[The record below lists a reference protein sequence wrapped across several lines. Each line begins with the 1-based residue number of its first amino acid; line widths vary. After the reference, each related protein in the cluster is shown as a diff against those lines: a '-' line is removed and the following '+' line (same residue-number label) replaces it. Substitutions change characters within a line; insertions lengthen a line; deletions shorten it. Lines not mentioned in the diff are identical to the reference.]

1 MVDLQ
6 KASLTTNGQQVT
18 LTMPISKVDVEKRIV
33 SGFATLDNVDRQ
45 GDRVTAEASQKAFEN
60 FRGNVRLMHQPI
72 PAGKVVNFRTES
84 FFDAGT
90 NKQYNGVYVDAYISK
105 GATDIWEMVLDGT
118 LTGFSIG
125 GNVKDSE
132 PVLDAESQSTVRI
145 IKDYDLVELSLV
157 DSPANQLANIFS
169 IQKDLQGGSIADG
182 IFNKSNIQNVFWCE
196 NDELAYTDE
205 NEAHACANCG
215 DDLKSIGWIDE
226 VTQENV
232 AKAVFAMIE
241 KAQNVVTNEDTPN
254 KYADQKKKF
263 KSDLE
268 TKKKKDKEMYKGSYS
283 VGDFV
288 QWNSSG
294 GTARGK
300 ITRVVNN
307 GKINV
312 PNSSVSVTGT
322 PEDPAV
328 VITVYRKEGNSWKPT
343 DTKVG
348 HKMKTLRSW
357 TAKVV
362 KSIGTSIGLLPNE
375 VVKKA
380 IETQSVANQIIKGGV
395 EVAENT
401 EDTTVETV
409 EEEVTVDEVV
419 EDVEVSEGT
428 EVSEEAE
435 TEELAK
441 SDEVSEDAEVADAAE
456 EVTEEVTEEPSTE
469 DGEATDIEKA
479 LNEIKDFVAS
489 TLEGSVAKNNET
501 MTAVTNTVAE
511 VTKALTDK
519 ISTIESNNDDLNKAL
534 ADITSAISSINGRME
549 AVEEDTAVKKSG
561 ELENS
566 PEKATTMKKSAWGG
580 RFLGSAEY
588 LN

>member
-1 MVDLQ
+1 
-6 KASLTTNGQQVT
+6 
-18 LTMPISKVDVEKRIV
+18 
-33 SGFATLDNVDRQ
+33 
-45 GDRVTAEASQKAFEN
+45 
-60 FRGNVRLMHQPI
+60 
-72 PAGKVVNFRTES
+72 
-84 FFDAGT
+84 
-90 NKQYNGVYVDAYISK
+90 
-105 GATDIWEMVLDGT
+105 
-118 LTGFSIG
+118 
-125 GNVKDSE
+125 
-132 PVLDAESQSTVRI
+132 
-145 IKDYDLVELSLV
+145 
-157 DSPANQLANIFS
+157 
-169 IQKDLQGGSIADG
+169 
-182 IFNKSNIQNVFWCE
+182 
-196 NDELAYTDE
+196 
-205 NEAHACANCG
+205 
-215 DDLKSIGWIDE
+215 
-226 VTQENV
+226 
-232 AKAVFAMIE
+232 MIE
-241 KAQNVVTNEDTPN
+241 KAQNVVTNEETAN
-254 KYADQKKKF
+254 KYPDQKKKF

-288 QWNSSG
+288 QWGSSG

-312 PNSSVSVTGT
+312 PNSSVTISGT

-343 DTKVG
+343 NTKVG

-362 KSIGTSIGLLPNE
+362 KTLGTNIGLLPNE

-428 EVSEEAE
+428 EVSEEAPA
-435 TEELAK
+435 EELAK

-501 MTAVTNTVAE
+501 MTAVTSTVAE

-519 ISTIESNNDDLNKAL
+519 ISTIESNNENLNKAL
-534 ADITSAISSINGRME
+534 ADITNAIASINGRME

-566 PEKATTMKKSAWGG
+566 PEKATTMTKSAWGG

>member
-6 KASLTTNGQQVT
+6 KASLTTNGHQVT

-84 FFDAGT
+84 FFDANT

-132 PVLDAESQSTVRI
+132 PVMDSESQSTVRI

-196 NDELAYTDE
+196 TDELAYTDE
-205 NEAHACANCG
+205 NEAHSCANCG

-232 AKAVFAMIE
+232 AKSVFEMIS
-241 KAQNVVTNEDTPN
+241 KARNVVTNEETAN
-254 KYADQKKKF
+254 KYPDQNKKF
-263 KSDLE
+263 KSELKN
-268 TKKKKDKEMYKGSYS
+268 KKGKEKEMYKGSFS

-300 ITRVVNN
+300 VTRVVNN

-357 TAKVV
+357 TTKVL
-362 KSIGTSIGLLPNE
+362 KSLGTNIGLLPNE

-401 EDTTVETV
+401 EDTKVETV
-409 EEEVTVDEVV
+409 EEVTVDEVV

-435 TEELAK
+435 TEELSK
-441 SDEVSEDAEVADAAE
+441 SDEVSEDTEVAIAAE

-479 LNEIKDFVAS
+479 LNEIKDFVSS

-501 MTAVTNTVAE
+501 MIAVTNTVAE

-519 ISTIESNNDDLNKAL
+519 ISTIESKNDDLNKAL

-566 PEKATTMKKSAWGG
+566 PEKTTTMKKSTWGG